1 MNKPTPLP
9 LYMSIREYT
18 WGIRYLLFQMFFL
31 PYLLAVAF
39 AIIWPQ
45 CPNSVLNFV
54 FYLINF
60 GVLVPLLHSYLSQ
73 AANHFSKNAAR
84 ILLTAA
90 VGFAVYYFSTTAL
103 SLLIRHLMPQFFNVN
118 DSNIAA
124 TAQGSL
130 LLTAMGTVVLVPTA
144 EELMYRGLL
153 YGLCRKRSR
162 ILAFAV
168 STVVFAA
175 IHVTGYIGHYEPL
188 HLLLCYVQYIP
199 AGLVLA
205 GAYEFSGSIF
215 APILIH
221 TTVNIIGILSMR

>member
-1 MNKPTPLP
+1 MKQPKPLP
-9 LYMSIREYT
+9 LYMSVREYT
-18 WGIRYLLFQMFFL
+18 WGIRYLLFQLFFL
-31 PYLLAVAF
+31 PSLLSLVLR
-39 AIIWPQ
+39 IIWPD
-45 CPNSVLNFV
+45 CPANVLNFV

-60 GVLVPLLHSYLSQ
+60 AVLVPLLHNYMAQ
-73 AANHFSKNAAR
+73 AVGHFPKNALK
-84 ILLTAA
+84 IIMTAL
-90 VGFAVYYFSTTAL
+90 VGFAVYYISTWAL
-103 SLLIRHLMPQFFNVN
+103 SLLIQHLMPEFYNVN
-118 DSNIAA
+118 DNNIAT

-130 LLTAMGTVVLVPTA
+130 LLTAMGTVVFVPTA
-144 EELMYRGLL
+144 EELMYRALV

-168 STVVFAA
+168 SVVLFAS

-188 HLLLCYVQYIP
+188 HLLLCFVQYIP

-205 GAYEFSGSIF
+205 GAYEYSGNIF